1 MVNYTGAFSQSESG
15 KYFEWI
21 MITNPGWRTI
31 VHFNSAIKRRRIF
44 SFQIMSIVSDHPVW
58 QRTRRGH
65 HGGAWRDY
73 MRDTNSLCTSP
84 RGPGTAPFQCSK
96 CDDDPPSEEDSPM
109 MTSDYCSCSSQS
121 SSEDENFN
129 TSFNMQGIQINIP
142 EFKLAGPYPYST
154 PFPKFC

>member
-1 MVNYTGAFSQSESG
+1 M
-15 KYFEWI
+15 
-21 MITNPGWRTI
+21 
-31 VHFNSAIKRRRIF
+31 VHFNSAINRGGIF

-96 CDDDPPSEEDSPM
+96 CDDPPSEEDSPM

-142 EFKLAGPYPYST
+142 EFKLAGLYPYST

>member
-1 MVNYTGAFSQSESG
+1 
-15 KYFEWI
+15 
-21 MITNPGWRTI
+21 
-31 VHFNSAIKRRRIF
+31 
-44 SFQIMSIVSDHPVW
+44 
-58 QRTRRGH
+58 
-65 HGGAWRDY
+65 

-96 CDDDPPSEEDSPM
+96 CDDDPPIEEDSPM

-129 TSFNMQGIQINIP
+129 TSFNMQGIQINVRVL
-142 EFKLAGPYPYST
+142 KSAGLYPYST

>member
-1 MVNYTGAFSQSESG
+1 
-15 KYFEWI
+15 
-21 MITNPGWRTI
+21 
-31 VHFNSAIKRRRIF
+31 
-44 SFQIMSIVSDHPVW
+44 
-58 QRTRRGH
+58 
-65 HGGAWRDY
+65 

-96 CDDDPPSEEDSPM
+96 CDDDPLSEEDSPM

-142 EFKLAGPYPYST
+142 EFKLAGPYPYNS
-154 PFPKFC
+154 FS